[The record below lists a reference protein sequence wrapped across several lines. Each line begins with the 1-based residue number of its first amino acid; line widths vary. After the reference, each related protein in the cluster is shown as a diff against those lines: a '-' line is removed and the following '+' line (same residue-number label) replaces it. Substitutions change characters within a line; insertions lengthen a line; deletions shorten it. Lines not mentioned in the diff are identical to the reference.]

1 MSSTAFFDFDHR
13 IVGLYS
19 QGRFL
24 GLGIAEDTSGN
35 MLVVRTPIGSVTD
48 KVEFSSVK
56 FGE

>member
-1 MSSTAFFDFDHR
+1 
-13 IVGLYS
+13 VGLYS